1 MVGPKVNWKF
11 AVTLTKD
18 RTENGLSDL
27 IDIGSCLLNVINGAF
42 QTASMASSW
51 NLKKILKT
59 GWQII
64 HDSPARR
71 EDFMSVTSSSVFPL
85 AFCATPWVE
94 NKSCRQGYFNLAPY
108 SGDSYTLAEACTFQI
123 TEVQELHHT

>member
-11 AVTLTKD
+11 ARTLSKD
-18 RTENGLSDL
+18 RTKNGLSDL

-42 QTASMASSW
+42 QTTNMASSW

-64 HDSPARR
+64 RDSPARR
-71 EDFMSVTSSSVFPL
+71 EDLMPVTSSDVFPL
-85 AFCATPWVE
+85 PFCATPWVE
-94 NKSCRQGYFNLAPY
+94 NKSCREGHFSLAPY
-108 SGDSYTLAEACTFQI
+108 SGDS
-123 TEVQELHHT
+123 